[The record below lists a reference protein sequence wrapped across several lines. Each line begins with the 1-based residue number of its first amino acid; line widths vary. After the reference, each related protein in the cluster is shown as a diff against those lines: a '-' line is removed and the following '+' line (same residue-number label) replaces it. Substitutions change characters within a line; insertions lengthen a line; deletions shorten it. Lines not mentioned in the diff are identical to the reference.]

1 MGRGILV
8 PEPQC
13 TTVLVDCPAA
23 ARAPG
28 LCRVPGCGILF
39 PMKNG
44 IVRFVSLY
52 VFNVAVLLLIGLL
65 LRGVSVGWNA
75 LWAAIILT
83 LAALFVKP
91 LLRSAFRRSAAKSAA
106 DRTRAGEKVVQYVL
120 VYVVELIVWVLT
132 VWLSGVRSSSFWGYV
147 LPPLILLLGWV
158 VYDRIDDRLHAKA
171 SEVYD
176 AVQARVKG
184 GARTAPSSPAP
195 AAEETAAARDELKDG
210 LTPEQRRMLDELG

>member
-1 MGRGILV
+1 
-8 PEPQC
+8 
-13 TTVLVDCPAA
+13 
-23 ARAPG
+23 
-28 LCRVPGCGILF
+28 
-39 PMKNG
+39 MKNG

-106 DRTRAGEKVVQYVL
+106 DRTKTGEKVVQYVL
-120 VYVVELIVWVLT
+120 VYIVELIVWVLT

-147 LPPLILLLGWV
+147 IPPLILLLGWV
-158 VYDRIDDRLHAKA
+158 VYDQIDDKLHAKA
-171 SEVYD
+171 AEIYD
-176 AVQARVKG
+176 VVQTRVTGG
-184 GARTAPSSPAP
+184 GAKPRASAPSPDTA
-195 AAEETAAARDELKDG
+195 ETAAARDELHDG